1 MESTATCR
9 KYSKRASASEEKEP
23 TQAEILIELT
33 KDMLFFR
40 SLDDGKD
47 YAFFYSE
54 GHRKTLSIASKDFKT
69 HLAAQFCDVKGKPPH
84 SKALQD
90 AMAVIEGRAMR
101 NPKPWPV
108 HVRVASGENAI
119 WLDLGDETFSVVQVT
134 PAGWEVI
141 TESPVFFRRPKGM
154 KALPEPVQGGS
165 VEELHKFVNVES
177 EDDFILLIHWLIAGF
192 DGNGPYPILLLQGE
206 QGSAKSTTAKV
217 LRELI
222 DPVASALRGLP
233 KGERDLLIAAKNGW
247 IMSFDNLS
255 KLPDALADAFC
266 RLATGGG
273 LAPRKLYSDDDAML
287 LDAKRPVILN
297 GIEAL
302 AIRGDLADRAIVLSL
317 PTIPDAR
324 RKTEKEFWGEFHEA
338 KAQIL
343 GAVLDAVQCVL
354 YNTERKFQCSRGYMR
369 MADFHYRAVAAT
381 PVLPWTAEEF
391 ESAYEENRR
400 NAKEITLEAD
410 PIAVTIAEFMEAQD
424 FWKGSATELFE
435 GMKQT
440 AANAGRS
447 FSLKTPNALSN
458 QLARLGPALSI
469 AGWEISRGKER
480 GERYIQINRS
490 SNATHERAVFGLDD
504 GGR

>member
-1 MESTATCR
+1 VESTATCR
-9 KYSKRASASEEKEP
+9 KYAVSAHASEHKEP
-23 TQAEILIELT
+23 TQAEMLMELT

-47 YAFFYSE
+47 YANFYNE
-54 GHRKTLSIASKDFKT
+54 EHRKTLSVASKDFKS
-69 HLAAQFCDVKGKPPH
+69 HLAAQFFDVKGKPPH

-90 AMAVIEGRAMR
+90 AMAVIEGLAMQ

-108 HVRVASGENAI
+108 HVRVASGENAM
-119 WLDLGDETFSVVQVT
+119 WLDLGDEDFRIVQVT
-134 PAGWEVI
+134 SAEWKVI
-141 TESPVFFRRPKGM
+141 AESPVYFCRPKGM
-154 KALPEPVQGGS
+154 KALPEPVRGGS
-165 VEELHKFVNVES
+165 VSELRKFVNVES
-177 EDDFILLIHWLIAGF
+177 EDDFILLTHWLIAAF
-192 DGNGPYPILLLQGE
+192 DGDGPYPILVLQGE
-206 QGSAKSTTAKV
+206 QGSAKSTAARV

-222 DPVASALRGLP
+222 DPVASSIRGLP

-247 IMSFDNLS
+247 VMSFDNLS
-255 KLPDALADAFC
+255 KLPDSLADAFC

-338 KAQIL
+338 KARIL

-391 ESAYEENRR
+391 EAAYEENRR

-410 PIAVTIAEFMEAQD
+410 PIATMIMEFMGGRD
-424 FWKGSATELFE
+424 FWKGTATELFE
-435 GMKQT
+435 CMKQI
-440 AANAGRS
+440 ADGAGRS
-447 FSLKTPNALSN
+447 FSIKTANILSN
-458 QLARLGPALSI
+458 ELARLGPALSV
-469 AGWEISRGKER
+469 AGLEISRGKER
-480 GERYIQINRS
+480 GRRYIEIKRIEQC
-490 SNATHERAVFGLDD
+490 NA
-504 GGR
+504 